1 MRRPMPATTSTT
13 PARTRTRA
21 SRPVFGSVPVAC
33 VEGAAVAVPEVD
45 GVEEPEPE
53 LELLF
58 DPDPDDCGACVSGC
72 APESELEPD
81 DPLLPLPDEPEPDEP
96 LPPNGSSYCWSPAP
110 PPDWAKAEATGPP
123 TPIRATTSSTTIR
136 RQTDGTPRQSKEVA
150 DGDPPTPSTG
160 SFGRQVPHAET
171 PRHILLLTDRD
182 WTHPQGGGTGT
193 NLYGQVSR
201 WIAWGHR
208 VTVIAGSYPGA
219 EAVSRPAP
227 GLEIHRMGGR
237 MTVFPRA
244 ALASLRGV
252 GRDADVILEV
262 VNGIAFF
269 TPLWWWTRAPRV
281 TLVHHVHQDHYVAEM
296 GKRGRLAALL
306 AERLPLATLY
316 RHHPFLTI
324 SDSAR
329 RDMVALGIPA
339 DRIHVAY
346 LGVEADSFVQTR
358 RDETPT
364 LLYLGRLKQYKRL
377 EILLDVLEGIP
388 DAKLEVAGEGDHR
401 PVLEAEI
408 AARGLEDRV
417 TLHGFV
423 SEEEKRE
430 LYARAWVNLTASSA
444 EGWCLTVMEAAG
456 AGTPSAAMAVGGL
469 PESIVDEQTGLLA
482 HEPEELAE
490 KVQALVASP
499 QRRDELGDAARAR
512 ARGFTWDATA
522 QANLEVLDR
531 VASEQRSRLRDALK
545 RSETGAAA
553 GLAAATLLNNAIQLI
568 FVVLFTRL
576 LGADNYGALAAII
589 SGFLILMV
597 GGQSIQVAAA
607 RESTLGHLGT
617 GGRMRATL
625 ERWTRQLVVATVVLM
640 AFGVVI
646 RQPLADV
653 LGVSD
658 HPWAVAWLPAT
669 GALWLLLSLQR
680 GILQGLRGYGAVG
693 ISIIGEALGRIVFAV
708 VLFAVGLGVTGA
720 YLGNP
725 LAFVAMA
732 LWLSRVIA
740 KRLGTETEDDKERAA
755 TAARPLL
762 GLIGDNWIPI
772 VGLLLLAVLQNVDVI
787 VGRHQFSG
795 DSSGSYAAA
804 AVAAKSVVWVAI
816 GVGLQ
821 LLPEATRRA
830 AAGLDPRPALLRAL
844 AVLAA
849 VATPALIIFALV
861 PHFLMKVAFG
871 PDLTLASDALPV
883 LGVAMTLLAIAY
895 LTVQYMVALGE
906 LKFVWVLGVV
916 AIVEPF
922 LLSAGNFTL
931 LSFATVV
938 LGLQFVAAGAVLTL
952 GLRVRRPV
960 REPVA

>member
-1 MRRPMPATTSTT
+1 MDLADDLPSRR
-13 PARTRTRA
+13 
-21 SRPVFGSVPVAC
+21 
-33 VEGAAVAVPEVD
+33 
-45 GVEEPEPE
+45 
-53 LELLF
+53 
-58 DPDPDDCGACVSGC
+58 GC
-72 APESELEPD
+72 TLAGL
-81 DPLLPLPDEPEPDEP
+81 
-96 LPPNGSSYCWSPAP
+96 
-110 PPDWAKAEATGPP
+110 
-123 TPIRATTSSTTIR
+123 
-136 RQTDGTPRQSKEVA
+136 
-150 DGDPPTPSTG
+150 
-160 SFGRQVPHAET
+160 VPHAEPPAS

-193 NLYGQVSR
+193 NLLGQVSR

-219 EAVSRPAP
+219 EKVSHPHER
-227 GLEIHRMGGR
+227 LTIHRMGGR

-252 GRDADVILEV
+252 GRDADVVLEV

-269 TPLWWWTRAPRV
+269 TPLWWWLRAPRV

-296 GKRGRLAALL
+296 GRRGRLAALV
-306 AERLPLATLY
+306 AERLPLGTLY

-329 RDMVALGIPA
+329 RDMMALGIPA
-339 DRIHVAY
+339 EQIHVAY
-346 LGVEADSFVQTR
+346 LGVEPDSFVQTR
-358 RDETPT
+358 RDERPT

-388 DAKLEVAGEGDHR
+388 DAVLEVAGEGDHR
-401 PVLEAEI
+401 AVLEAEI
-408 AARGLEDRV
+408 DRRGLRDRV

-423 SEEEKRE
+423 SEDEKRE
-430 LYARAWVNLTASSA
+430 LYARSWVNLTASSA

-482 HEPEELAE
+482 DTPQELAS
-490 KVQALVASP
+490 KVKALVADP
-499 QRRDELGDAARAR
+499 VRRDELGDAARAR

-522 QANLEVLDR
+522 AANLAVLER
-531 VASEQRSRLRDALK
+531 VAVARRSRLRDAVR
-545 RSETGAAA
+545 RSDTGAAA
-553 GLAAATLLNNAIQLI
+553 GLAVATLLNNAIQLV

-576 LGADNYGALAAII
+576 LGADGYGALAAII

-607 RESTLGHLGT
+607 REATLGHLGAD
-617 GGRMRATL
+617 GRLRATL
-625 ERWTRQLVVATVVLM
+625 QTWTRQLVVATVVL
-640 AFGVVI
+640 GVVGVLI
-646 RQPLADV
+646 RQPLADL

-658 HPWAVAWLPAT
+658 HPWAVAGLPAT

-680 GILQGLRGYGAVG
+680 GVMQGLSLYGPVG
-693 ISIIGEALGRIVFAV
+693 VSIIGEALGRVVCAL
-708 VLFAVGLGVTGA
+708 VLFALGAGVTGA

-725 LAFVAMA
+725 LAFVLMA
-732 LWLSRVIA
+732 LWLSRVLSR
-740 KRLGTETEDDKERAA
+740 RLGPPAPDAA
-755 TAARPLL
+755 HGVRPLL
-762 GLIGDNWIPI
+762 GLVGDNWIPI
-772 VGLLLLAVLQNVDVI
+772 IGLLLLAVLQNVDVI

-804 AVAAKSVVWVAI
+804 AVAAKTVVWVAI

-844 AVLAA
+844 AVLA
-849 VATPALIIFALV
+849 VIATPALLIFALV
-861 PHFLMKVAFG
+861 PGFLMRVAFG
-871 PDLTLASDALPV
+871 PDLTLAADALPV
-883 LGVAMTLLAIAY
+883 LGVAMTLLAVAY

-938 LGLQFVAAGAVLTL
+938 LGLQLVAASAVLAL
-952 GLRVRRPV
+952 GLRTRRPA
-960 REPVA
+960 PTAAH

>member
-1 MRRPMPATTSTT
+1 M
-13 PARTRTRA
+13 
-21 SRPVFGSVPVAC
+21 
-33 VEGAAVAVPEVD
+33 D
-45 GVEEPEPE
+45 
-53 LELLF
+53 L
-58 DPDPDDCGACVSGC
+58 
-72 APESELEPD
+72 
-81 DPLLPLPDEPEPDEP
+81 
-96 LPPNGSSYCWSPAP
+96 
-110 PPDWAKAEATGPP
+110 
-123 TPIRATTSSTTIR
+123 
-136 RQTDGTPRQSKEVA
+136 A
-150 DGDPPTPSTG
+150 DGRPSASQRGT
-160 SFGRQVPHAET
+160 FAPLVPLDERHRT

-219 EAVSRPAP
+219 EEVSHPHER
-227 GLEIHRMGGR
+227 LTIHRMGGR

-244 ALASLRGV
+244 ALASLRGI
-252 GRDADVILEV
+252 GRDADVVLEV

-269 TPLWWWTRAPRV
+269 TPLWWWLRAPRV

-296 GKRGRLAALL
+296 GRRGRLAALL

-329 RDMVALGIPA
+329 RDMMALGIPA
-339 DRIHVAY
+339 EQIHVAY
-346 LGVEADSFVQTR
+346 LGVEPDSFVETR
-358 RDETPT
+358 RDERPT

-388 DAKLEVAGEGDHR
+388 EARLEVAGEGDHR
-401 PVLEAEI
+401 EALEAEI
-408 AARGLEDRV
+408 DRRGLHDRV
-417 TLHGFV
+417 VLHGFV
-423 SEEEKRE
+423 SEDEKRE
-430 LYARAWVNLTASSA
+430 LYARSWVNLTASSA

-469 PESIVDEQTGLLA
+469 PESIVDGQTGVLA
-482 HEPEELAE
+482 DEPEELAD
-490 KVQALVASP
+490 KVADLVADP
-499 QRRDELGDAARAR
+499 ERRDELGEAARAR

-522 QANLEVLDR
+522 SANLAVLDR
-531 VASEQRSRLRDALK
+531 VADEQRARLRDALR

-553 GLAAATLLNNAIQLI
+553 GLAAATLLNNAIQLV

-576 LGADNYGALAAII
+576 LGADGYGALAAII

-597 GGQSIQVAAA
+597 GGQSVQVAAA
-607 RESTLGHLGT
+607 REATLGRLGN
-617 GGRMRATL
+617 GGEMRATL
-625 ERWTRQLVVATVVLM
+625 NRWTRQLVLATVALGVV
-640 AFGVVI
+640 GVVI
-646 RQPLADV
+646 RQPLADL
-653 LGVSD
+653 LGTSE
-658 HPWAVAWLPAT
+658 HPWAVAGLPAT

-680 GILQGLRGYGAVG
+680 GVLQGLRLYGPVG
-693 ISIIGEALGRIVFAV
+693 ASIVGEALGRIACAL
-708 VLFAVGLGVTGA
+708 VLWGIGLGVTGA

-725 LAFVAMA
+725 LAFVLMA
-732 LWLSRVIA
+732 LWLGRVLA
-740 KRLGTETEDDKERAA
+740 RQLGPHATGDAA
-755 TAARPLL
+755 ASAHRPLL
-762 GLIGDNWIPI
+762 GLVGDNWIPI
-772 VGLLLLAVLQNVDVI
+772 LGLLLLAALQNVDVI

-849 VATPALIIFALV
+849 VAAPALLIFALV
-861 PHFLMKVAFG
+861 PHFLMKTAFG

-883 LGVAMTLLAIAY
+883 LGVAMTLLAVAY

-922 LLSAGNFTL
+922 LLSAGDLTL

-938 LGLQFVAAGAVLTL
+938 LGLQLVAASAVLAL
-952 GLRVRRPV
+952 GLRTRRPV
-960 REPVA
+960 APARAG

>member
-1 MRRPMPATTSTT
+1 
-13 PARTRTRA
+13 
-21 SRPVFGSVPVAC
+21 
-33 VEGAAVAVPEVD
+33 
-45 GVEEPEPE
+45 
-53 LELLF
+53 
-58 DPDPDDCGACVSGC
+58 
-72 APESELEPD
+72 
-81 DPLLPLPDEPEPDEP
+81 
-96 LPPNGSSYCWSPAP
+96 
-110 PPDWAKAEATGPP
+110 
-123 TPIRATTSSTTIR
+123 
-136 RQTDGTPRQSKEVA
+136 
-150 DGDPPTPSTG
+150 
-160 SFGRQVPHAET
+160 
-171 PRHILLLTDRD
+171 
-182 WTHPQGGGTGT
+182 
-193 NLYGQVSR
+193 
-201 WIAWGHR
+201 
-208 VTVIAGSYPGA
+208 
-219 EAVSRPAP
+219 
-227 GLEIHRMGGR
+227 
-237 MTVFPRA
+237 
-244 ALASLRGV
+244 
-252 GRDADVILEV
+252 
-262 VNGIAFF
+262 
-269 TPLWWWTRAPRV
+269 
-281 TLVHHVHQDHYVAEM
+281 M

-306 AERLPLATLY
+306 AERLPLATFY

-339 DRIHVAY
+339 EQIHVAY
-346 LGVEADSFVQTR
+346 LGVESDSFVETQ
-358 RDETPT
+358 RDATPT

-377 EILLDVLEGIP
+377 EILLDILEGIP
-388 DAKLEVAGEGDHR
+388 EARLEIAGEGDHR
-401 PVLEAEI
+401 PVLEEEI
-408 AARGLEDRV
+408 DRRGMHDRV

-423 SEEEKRE
+423 TEEEKRE

-482 HEPEELAE
+482 DEPEELAD
-490 KVQALVASP
+490 KVAALVADP
-499 QRRDELGDAARAR
+499 QRRDELGEAARAR

-522 QANLEVLDR
+522 QANLQVLDR
-531 VASEQRSRLRDALK
+531 VADARRARLRDALR

-553 GLAAATLLNNAIQLI
+553 GLALATLMNNAIQLV

-576 LGADNYGALAAII
+576 LGADDYGALAAIV

-607 RESTLGHLGT
+607 REATLGHLGVD
-617 GGRMRATL
+617 GRLRATL
-625 ERWTRQLVVATVVLM
+625 DRWTRQLVVATVVLC
-640 AFGVVI
+640 ALGVVV

-653 LGVSD
+653 LGVSE
-658 HPWAVAWLPAT
+658 HPWAVAGLPAT

-680 GILQGLRGYGAVG
+680 GVLQGMRAYGAVG
-693 ISIIGEALGRIVFAV
+693 TSIIGEALGRIVCAL
-708 VLFAVGLGVTGA
+708 VLFAVGFGVTGA

-725 LAFVAMA
+725 LAFVLVS
-732 LWLSRVIA
+732 LWLSRVLA
-740 KRLGTETEDDKERAA
+740 KRLGPA
-755 TAARPLL
+755 TTAEPAGATAAARPLL
-762 GLIGDNWIPI
+762 GLVGDNWIPI
-772 VGLLLLAVLQNVDVI
+772 VGLLLLAALQNVDVI

-861 PHFLMKVAFG
+861 PHFLMRAAFG
-871 PDLTLASDALPV
+871 PDLTLAADALPV
-883 LGVAMTLLAIAY
+883 LGVAMTLLAVAY

-922 LLSAGNFTL
+922 LLSAGDFTL
-931 LSFATVV
+931 LSYATVV
-938 LGLQFVAAGAVLTL
+938 LGLQLVAAGIVLAM
-952 GLRVRRPV
+952 GLRTRRPV
-960 REPVA
+960 TA

>member
-1 MRRPMPATTSTT
+1 
-13 PARTRTRA
+13 
-21 SRPVFGSVPVAC
+21 VP
-33 VEGAAVAVPEVD
+33 D
-45 GVEEPEPE
+45 
-53 LELLF
+53 
-58 DPDPDDCGACVSGC
+58 
-72 APESELEPD
+72 
-81 DPLLPLPDEPEPDEP
+81 
-96 LPPNGSSYCWSPAP
+96 
-110 PPDWAKAEATGPP
+110 AE
-123 TPIRATTSSTTIR
+123 
-136 RQTDGTPRQSKEVA
+136 TPR
-150 DGDPPTPSTG
+150 
-160 SFGRQVPHAET
+160 T

-208 VTVIAGSYPGA
+208 VTVIAGAYPGA
-219 EAVSRPAP
+219 EAVSHPHER
-227 GLEIHRMGGR
+227 LTVHRMGGR

-244 ALASLRGV
+244 ALASLRGI
-252 GRDADVILEV
+252 GRDADVVLEV

-269 TPLWWWTRAPRV
+269 TPLWWWLRAPRV

-296 GKRGRLAALL
+296 GRRGRLAALL

-329 RDMVALGIPA
+329 RDMMALGIPA
-339 DRIHVAY
+339 EQIHVAY
-346 LGVEADSFVQTR
+346 LGVEPDAFTDTR
-358 RDETPT
+358 RDEVPT

-388 DAKLEVAGEGDHR
+388 EARLEIAGDGDHR
-401 PVLEAEI
+401 AVLEEEI
-408 AARGLEDRV
+408 DRRGLHDRV

-423 SEEEKRE
+423 TEEQKRE
-430 LYARAWVNLTASSA
+430 LYARSWVNLTASSA

-469 PESIVDEQTGLLA
+469 PESIVDGQTGLLA
-482 HEPEELAE
+482 DEPQELAH
-490 KVQALVASP
+490 KVAALVEDP
-499 QRRDELGDAARAR
+499 VRRDELGEAARAR

-522 QANLEVLDR
+522 ATNLAVLDR
-531 VASEQRSRLRDALK
+531 VADEQRTRLRDAVR

-553 GLAAATLLNNAIQLI
+553 GLAGATLLNNAIQLV

-576 LGADNYGALAAII
+576 LGADGYGALAAII

-607 RESTLGHLGT
+607 REATLGHLGA
-617 GGRMRATL
+617 GGRMRTTL
-625 ERWTRQLVVATVVLM
+625 DRWTRQLVVATALLGVL
-640 AFGVVI
+640 GIVI

-653 LGVSD
+653 LGVAE
-658 HPWAVAWLPAT
+658 HPWAVAGLPAT

-680 GILQGLRGYGAVG
+680 GVLQGLRGYGAVG
-693 ISIIGEALGRIVFAV
+693 VSIVGEALGRV
-708 VLFAVGLGVTGA
+708 VCALVLWGIGLGVTGA

-725 LAFVAMA
+725 LAFVLMS
-732 LWLSRVIA
+732 LWLARVLA
-740 KRLGTETEDDKERAA
+740 RRLGPAEGAA
-755 TAARPLL
+755 EAAADGAASRPLL
-762 GLIGDNWIPI
+762 GLVGDNWIPI
-772 VGLLLLAVLQNVDVI
+772 VGLLLLAALQNVDVI
-787 VGRHQFSG
+787 VGRHKFSG

-830 AAGLDPRPALLRAL
+830 ASGLDPRPALLRAL

-849 VATPALIIFALV
+849 VATPALLIFALV
-861 PHFLMKVAFG
+861 PHLLMKVAFG

-883 LGVAMTLLAIAY
+883 LGVAMTLLAVAY

-922 LLSAGNFTL
+922 LLSAGDFTL

-938 LGLQFVAAGAVLTL
+938 LGLQLVAAGAVLAL
-952 GLRVRRPV
+952 GLRTRRPV
-960 REPVA
+960 GAPAAQAG

>member
-1 MRRPMPATTSTT
+1 MDLADVLPSRRSCTL
-13 PARTRTRA
+13 AR
-21 SRPVFGSVPVAC
+21 
-33 VEGAAVAVPEVD
+33 
-45 GVEEPEPE
+45 
-53 LELLF
+53 L
-58 DPDPDDCGACVSGC
+58 
-72 APESELEPD
+72 
-81 DPLLPLPDEPEPDEP
+81 
-96 LPPNGSSYCWSPAP
+96 
-110 PPDWAKAEATGPP
+110 
-123 TPIRATTSSTTIR
+123 
-136 RQTDGTPRQSKEVA
+136 
-150 DGDPPTPSTG
+150 
-160 SFGRQVPHAET
+160 VPHAEPT
-171 PRHILLLTDRD
+171 ASPRHILLLTDRD

-201 WIAWGHR
+201 WVAWGHR
-208 VTVIAGSYPGA
+208 VTVIAGSYPGG
-219 EAVSRPAP
+219 EEVSQPHER
-227 GLEIHRMGGR
+227 LTIHRMGGR

-252 GRDADVILEV
+252 GGDADVVLEV

-269 TPLWWWTRAPRV
+269 TPLWWWLRAPRV

-296 GKRGRLAALL
+296 GKRGRLAALV
-306 AERLPLATLY
+306 AERLPLGTLY

-324 SDSAR
+324 SDAAR
-329 RDMVALGIPA
+329 RDMMALGIPA
-339 DRIHVAY
+339 EQIHVAY
-346 LGVEADSFVQTR
+346 LGVEPDSFIETR
-358 RDETPT
+358 RDARPT

-388 DAKLEVAGEGDHR
+388 DAVLEVAGEGDHR
-401 PVLEAEI
+401 AVLEEEI
-408 AARGLEDRV
+408 DRRGLHDRV
-417 TLHGFV
+417 RLHGFV

-430 LYARAWVNLTASSA
+430 LYARSWVNLTASSA

-469 PESIVDEQTGLLA
+469 PESIVDEQTGVLA
-482 HEPEELAE
+482 ETPEELAT
-490 KVQALVASP
+490 KVSALVADP
-499 QRRDELGDAARAR
+499 VRRDELGEAARAR

-522 QANLEVLDR
+522 AANLAVLDR
-531 VASEQRSRLRDALK
+531 VAQTERARLRDAVR

-553 GLAAATLLNNAIQLI
+553 GLAGATLLNNAIQLI

-576 LGADNYGALAAII
+576 LGADGYGALAAII

-607 RESTLGHLGT
+607 REATLGHLGAD
-617 GGRMRATL
+617 GRMRATL
-625 ERWTRQLVVATVVLM
+625 QTWTRQLVIATVVLGV
-640 AFGVVI
+640 FGALI
-646 RQPLADV
+646 RQPLADL
-653 LGVSD
+653 LGVSE
-658 HPWAVAWLPAT
+658 HSWAVAGLPAT

-680 GILQGLRGYGAVG
+680 GVMQGLSMYGPVG
-693 ISIIGEALGRIVFAV
+693 ISIIGEALGRIVCAL
-708 VLFAVGLGVTGA
+708 VLFGVGAGVTGA

-725 LAFVAMA
+725 LAFVLMA
-732 LWLSRVIA
+732 LWLSRVLA
-740 KRLGTETEDDKERAA
+740 RRLGPADAESDPAHPT
-755 TAARPLL
+755 RPLL
-762 GLIGDNWIPI
+762 GLVGDNWIPI
-772 VGLLLLAVLQNVDVI
+772 IGLLLLAALQNVDVI

-849 VATPALIIFALV
+849 IATPALLIFALV

-871 PDLTLASDALPV
+871 PDLTLAADALPV
-883 LGVAMTLLAIAY
+883 LGVAMTLLAVAY

-922 LLSAGNFTL
+922 LLSAGDFTL

-938 LGLQFVAAGAVLTL
+938 LGLQLVAASAVLAL
-952 GLRVRRPV
+952 GLRTRRPV
-960 REPVA
+960 PSGSASAA

>member
-1 MRRPMPATTSTT
+1 M
-13 PARTRTRA
+13 
-21 SRPVFGSVPVAC
+21 
-33 VEGAAVAVPEVD
+33 
-45 GVEEPEPE
+45 
-53 LELLF
+53 
-58 DPDPDDCGACVSGC
+58 
-72 APESELEPD
+72 
-81 DPLLPLPDEPEPDEP
+81 
-96 LPPNGSSYCWSPAP
+96 
-110 PPDWAKAEATGPP
+110 
-123 TPIRATTSSTTIR
+123 
-136 RQTDGTPRQSKEVA
+136 
-150 DGDPPTPSTG
+150 
-160 SFGRQVPHAET
+160 PHAEP

-219 EAVSRPAP
+219 EALSRPHER
-227 GLEIHRMGGR
+227 LEIHRMGGR

-252 GRDADVILEV
+252 GRDADVVLEV

-269 TPLWWWTRAPRV
+269 TPLWWWLRAPRV

-296 GKRGRLAALL
+296 GRRGRLAALL

-339 DRIHVAY
+339 DQIHVAY
-346 LGVEADSFVQTR
+346 LGVEPDAFVDSA
-358 RDETPT
+358 RDGTPT

-388 DAKLEVAGEGDHR
+388 EARLEIAGEGDHR
-401 PVLEAEI
+401 AVLEEEI
-408 AARGLEDRV
+408 ARRDLGDRV

-423 SEEEKRE
+423 TEEEKRD

-482 HEPEELAE
+482 HEPEELAT
-490 KVQALVASP
+490 KVAGLVADP
-499 QRRDELGDAARAR
+499 RRRDELGDAARAR

-522 QANLEVLDR
+522 QANLEVLHR
-531 VASEQRSRLRDALK
+531 VADVRRARLRDALR

-553 GLAAATLLNNAIQLI
+553 GLALATLLNNAIQLV

-576 LGADNYGALAAII
+576 LGADDYGALAAIV

-607 RESTLGHLGT
+607 REATLGHLGAD
-617 GGRMRATL
+617 GRMRGTL
-625 ERWTRQLVVATVVLM
+625 ERWTRQLVIATLALVVV
-640 AFGVVI
+640 GVVV

-658 HPWAVAWLPAT
+658 HAWAVAGLPAT
-669 GALWLLLSLQR
+669 GSLWLLLSLQR
-680 GILQGLRGYGAVG
+680 GVLQGLRMYGVVG
-693 ISIIGEALGRIVFAV
+693 VSIIVEAFGRIVIAV
-708 VLFAVGLGVTGA
+708 ALFAVGMGVTGA

-725 LAFVAMA
+725 LTFVVLS
-732 LWLSRVIA
+732 LWLTRVLA
-740 KRLGTETEDDKERAA
+740 RRLGPVEGEGDVVDGAGRAGA
-755 TAARPLL
+755 GQAGAARPLL
-762 GLIGDNWIPI
+762 GLVSDNWIPI
-772 VGLLLLAVLQNVDVI
+772 VGLLLLAALQNVDVI

-849 VATPALIIFALV
+849 VATPALIIFALI
-861 PHFLMKVAFG
+861 PHFLMRAAFG

-883 LGVAMTLLAIAY
+883 LGVAMTLLAVAY

-922 LLSAGNFTL
+922 LLSAGHLTL
-931 LSFATVV
+931 LSYATVV
-938 LGLQFVAAGAVLTL
+938 LGLQLVAASAVLAL
-952 GLRVRRPV
+952 GLRTRRPV
-960 REPVA
+960 AAT

>member
-1 MRRPMPATTSTT
+1 
-13 PARTRTRA
+13 
-21 SRPVFGSVPVAC
+21 
-33 VEGAAVAVPEVD
+33 
-45 GVEEPEPE
+45 
-53 LELLF
+53 
-58 DPDPDDCGACVSGC
+58 
-72 APESELEPD
+72 
-81 DPLLPLPDEPEPDEP
+81 
-96 LPPNGSSYCWSPAP
+96 
-110 PPDWAKAEATGPP
+110 
-123 TPIRATTSSTTIR
+123 
-136 RQTDGTPRQSKEVA
+136 
-150 DGDPPTPSTG
+150 
-160 SFGRQVPHAET
+160 VPHAENPRN

-201 WIAWGHR
+201 WVAWGHR

-219 EAVSRPAP
+219 EKVSRPHER
-227 GLEIHRMGGR
+227 LTIHRMGGR
-237 MTVFPRA
+237 TTVFGRA
-244 ALASLRGV
+244 AFASWRGI
-252 GRDADVILEV
+252 GRDADVVLEV

-269 TPLWWWTRAPRV
+269 TPLWWWLRVPRV

-296 GKRGRLAALL
+296 GRRGRLAALV
-306 AERLPLATLY
+306 AERLPLGTLY

-324 SDSAR
+324 SDAAR
-329 RDMVALGIPA
+329 RDMMALGIPA
-339 DRIHVAY
+339 EQIHVAY
-346 LGVEADSFVQTR
+346 LGVEPDAFVETR
-358 RDETPT
+358 RDTVPT
-364 LLYLGRLKQYKRL
+364 LLYLGRIKQYKRL
-377 EILLDVLEGIP
+377 EVLLDVLEGIP
-388 DAKLEVAGEGDHR
+388 DARLEVAGDGDHR

-408 AARGLEDRV
+408 DRRGLHDRV

-423 SEEEKRE
+423 SEEAKRD
-430 LYARAWVNLTASSA
+430 LYARSWVNLTASSA

-469 PESIVDEQTGLLA
+469 PESIVDGQTGVLA
-482 HEPEELAE
+482 DTPAELATR
-490 KVQALVASP
+490 VAALVADP
-499 QRRDELGDAARAR
+499 VRRDELGDAARAR

-522 QANLEVLDR
+522 QANLAVLDQ
-531 VASEQRSRLRDALK
+531 VAEARRSRLRDAMR

-553 GLAAATLLNNAIQLI
+553 GLAAATLLNNAIQLV

-576 LGADNYGALAAII
+576 LGADGYGALAAII

-607 RESTLGHLGT
+607 REATLGHLGSD
-617 GGRMRATL
+617 GRLRATL
-625 ERWTRQLVVATVVLM
+625 QTWTRQLVVATFVL
-640 AFGVVI
+640 GVVGVLI
-646 RQPLADV
+646 RQPLADL
-653 LGVSD
+653 LGTSE
-658 HPWAVAWLPAT
+658 HPWAVAGLPAT
-669 GALWLLLSLQR
+669 GSLWLLLSLQR
-680 GILQGLRGYGAVG
+680 GVLQGLRLYGPVG
-693 ISIIGEALGRIVFAV
+693 LSIIGEAGGRIVCAL
-708 VLFAVGLGVTGA
+708 VLWGVGLGVTGA

-725 LAFVAMA
+725 LAFVLMA
-732 LWLSRVIA
+732 LWLGRVLSR
-740 KRLGTETEDDKERAA
+740 RLGPPAA
-755 TAARPLL
+755 DTDPAHPTNRTRPLP
-762 GLIGDNWIPI
+762 GLVGDNWIPI

-795 DSSGSYAAA
+795 DGAGSYAAA

-844 AVLAA
+844 AVLA
-849 VATPALIIFALV
+849 VIATPALLIFALI

-871 PDLTLASDALPV
+871 PDLTLAADALPV
-883 LGVAMTLLAIAY
+883 LGVAMTLLAVAY

-938 LGLQFVAAGAVLTL
+938 LGLQLVAASAVLAL
-952 GLRVRRPV
+952 GLRTRRPV
-960 REPVA
+960 AAPAAS